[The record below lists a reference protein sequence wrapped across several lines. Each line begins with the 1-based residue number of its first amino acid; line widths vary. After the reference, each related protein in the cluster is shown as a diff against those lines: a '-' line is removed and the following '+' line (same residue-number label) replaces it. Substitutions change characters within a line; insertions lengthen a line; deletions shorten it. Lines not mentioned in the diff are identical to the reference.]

1 MAKKEKQSRK
11 GQVEGVAEAGL
22 ISIKSPDI
30 KRDRQGRL
38 VEEPSAVAMTAR
50 LGDSLLRV
58 PGMNPLSTEVI
69 QTLGT
74 EGAYQI
80 EIVLSSDGQ
89 VDVETNTGRPLCNW
103 QFKYVKSVQM
113 VRDYV
118 AGRLKKHPTELG
130 LTKEWIGILSA
141 TAGAAEMG
149 FEIELTIKGD
159 GSTLP
164 MPTLTLEELNA
175 LRVVKEKDGLVN
187 GRVCG
192 VGCLLPG
199 HVTLWIVGQK
209 DPLHVPGANDDEL
222 HAMRKQGVLVKG
234 SANYEEGKWI
244 LVNPDLVLVGTQGD
258 LIDDG

>member
-1 MAKKEKQSRK
+1 MANKENKSKKK
-11 GQVEGVAEAGL
+11 VEGVADTGVF
-22 ISIKSPDI
+22 SIKSPRI
-30 KRDRQGRL
+30 QRDKQGRL
-38 VEEPSAVAMTAR
+38 VEEPLAIALTAK
-50 LGDSLLRV
+50 LGDALLRV
-58 PGMNPLSTEVI
+58 PGMKPMSTDVI
-69 QTLGT
+69 QTLGM

-80 EIVLSSDGQ
+80 EVVLSSDGQ
-89 VDVETNTGRPLCNW
+89 IDVETNTGRPLRNW
-103 QFKYVKSVQM
+103 QFKYVKSVEM
-113 VRDYV
+113 VQDYV

-149 FEIELTIKGD
+149 FTVELTITSD

-175 LRVVKEKDGLVN
+175 LKVIKEKDGLVN

-192 VGCLLPG
+192 VGCLHPG

-222 HAMRKQGVLVKG
+222 HAMRKQGVLLKG
-234 SANYEEGKWI
+234 SARYEEGKWI
-244 LVNPDLVLVGTQGD
+244 LVDPTLVLVGTQGE
-258 LIDDG
+258 LIDEE